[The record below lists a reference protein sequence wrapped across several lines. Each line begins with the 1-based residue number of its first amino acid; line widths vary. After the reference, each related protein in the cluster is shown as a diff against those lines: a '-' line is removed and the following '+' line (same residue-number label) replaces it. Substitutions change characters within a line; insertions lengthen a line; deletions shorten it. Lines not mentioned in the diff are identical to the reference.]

1 MLNTL
6 IQHNFKYRNNNSIRK
21 RERVGKRSIAFVFAI
36 YILSWDNN
44 SFYIQH
50 HCNKDLVEF
59 ILINY
64 HLISSSGVIPEV
76 SGWGECVKHPQGTGP
91 FLGAH
96 WRRPYWNVK
105 PVPTVPVL
113 LPGLWGHSQHLR
125 LQRSRGRSSEGQT
138 WALWQQGEAHWW
150 GGFCW
155 WSSWA
160 SEQTLSLQGTVLVC
174 LTEWKPKVERDDFLI
189 FCIDWVLSTKNCWF
203 FWRKARQ
210 LDDRQKVYCFFLPSY
225 IYPSIYKR
233 FFKILTFWA
242 KYVHSKT

>member
-21 RERVGKRSIAFVFAI
+21 RERVGKRSIAFVFTI
-36 YILSWDNN
+36 YILSWENN
-44 SFYIQH
+44 YFYIQH

-64 HLISSSGVIPEV
+64 HLISSSGVIPKV

-210 LDDRQKVYCFFLPSY
+210 MIDRKFTAFFYHHTY
-225 IYPSIYKR
+225 IPQYIKD
-233 FFKILTFWA
+233 FLKF
-242 KYVHSKT
+242 